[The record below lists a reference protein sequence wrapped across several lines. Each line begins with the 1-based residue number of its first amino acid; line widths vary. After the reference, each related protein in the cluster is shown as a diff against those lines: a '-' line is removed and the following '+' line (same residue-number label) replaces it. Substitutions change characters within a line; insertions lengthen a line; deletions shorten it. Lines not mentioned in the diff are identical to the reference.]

1 MDPEMPSTSRLIE
14 AVKPLRQSLNQLESA
29 LSVVSDS
36 IVILGDSGE
45 VLWCNKSFEHLLG
58 GGLQRL
64 AFTGRELKSLLRD
77 SPGFREAS
85 LCFFEHL
92 GEGDGADTLEV
103 AADCGVV
110 RLHKVE
116 WHPVP
121 GSESTV
127 IIFQDIEDAQRLSS
141 LSVLSSELEKE
152 SETCSLTG
160 VLNRK
165 GILKKLNHLV
175 DEGFTS
181 SFALLFCDLDSFK
194 EINDVYGHDI
204 GDAVLIRVA
213 SVMQHAIRKG
223 DFVGRLAGDEFVV
236 GLVCEPGS
244 NLRPNVVAE
253 RILREMDR
261 GLKYAR
267 GSESVSLRSKIS
279 IGIAFSQDGL
289 SAEDLLRRSDL
300 AMYEA
305 KKIQNKSAYYAY
317 DSILEARQRYNELI
331 NDVLFEIA
339 GKGSLQLDLEPIVRG
354 VDLTVAGYE
363 FFPSCTLCGSRP
375 VNPTDLLRAAES
387 SIFLDE
393 YIAAL
398 ICSIAHASRL
408 HFLEKEQFIYFS
420 ISPLCFASDE
430 CFSRL
435 ESLVGDSGLPLN
447 QVYLGLDEKLFGFQS
462 NDFKK
467 RVGAI
472 RAAGAN
478 VILDDFTGSKV
489 LFSEFRSLPIDGV
502 RFSCSSAGF
511 FSQDSGVNSSLQGAT
526 SFMSQI
532 GLRVFAKASLDIMVV
547 DSLFED
553 GVDYVQG
560 FLP

>member
-1 MDPEMPSTSRLIE
+1 MDPGMPSTSRLIE
-14 AVKPLRQSLNQLESA
+14 AVAPLRRSLNQLESA
-29 LSVVSDS
+29 LSVVTDS
-36 IVILGDSGE
+36 IVIIGDSRE

-64 AFTGRELKSLLRD
+64 AFTGRKLQSLLND

-92 GEGDGADTLEV
+92 SEGDGADTLAV
-103 AADCGVV
+103 TADDGVI

-165 GILKKLNHLV
+165 GILKRLNHLV

-253 RILREMDR
+253 RILREIDR
-261 GLKYAR
+261 GLNYAR
-267 GSESVSLRSKIS
+267 GSESVSLRSKMS

-305 KKIQNKSAYYAY
+305 KKIQNKSAFYAY
-317 DSILEARQRYNELI
+317 DSILEARQRYNELV
-331 NDVLFEIA
+331 NDVLYDISR
-339 GKGSLQLDLEPIVRG
+339 KGSLQLDFEPIVRG
-354 VDLTVAGYE
+354 LDLKVAGYE
-363 FFPSCTLCGSRP
+363 FFPSCTPCGGRSID
-375 VNPTDLLRAAES
+375 PTDLLRAAES
-387 SIFLDE
+387 SNFLEE

-398 ICSIAHASRL
+398 ISSVAHASRL
-408 HFLEKEQFIYFS
+408 HVLEKEQFYSFS

-430 CFSRL
+430 RFSRL
-435 ESLVGDSGLPLN
+435 ESLIGGSSLPLN
-447 QVYLGLDEKLFGFQS
+447 QVYLGLDEKLCGFQS
-462 NDFKK
+462 NNFMK

-472 RAAGAN
+472 RAAG
-478 VILDDFTGSKV
+478 VSIILDNFTGSKV
-489 LFSEFRSLPIDGV
+489 FFSELTSLPIDGV
-502 RFSCSSAGF
+502 RFSCSSASF
-511 FSQDSGVNSSLQGAT
+511 FSQASGVDGFLRGAT
-526 SFMSQI
+526 GFMNQI
-532 GLRVFAKASLDIMVV
+532 GLKVFAKDSLDITVI
-547 DSLFED
+547 DSLLED
-553 GVDYVQG
+553 GVDYFQG